1 MKVFVAGS
9 RFINRLDKPVIDQLE
24 SIIAHESDILVG
36 DCNGV
41 DTAVQEFCAKRHYD
55 RVTVYASNGRARN
68 NVGNFTVKDVPV
80 GPNVHPTDYYKQKDI
95 SMAVDADCGLMVW
108 DGKSR
113 GTKDNIDMLMKMKKP
128 VLVFIPSMN

>member
-9 RFINRLDKPVIDQLE
+9 KFINRLDKPAIDQLE
-24 SIIAHESDILVG
+24 NIIANENNILVG
-36 DCNGV
+36 DCIGV
-41 DTAVQEFCAKRHYD
+41 DTAVQEFCAERHYD

-68 NVGNFTVKDVPV
+68 NVGNFAVKGVPV
-80 GPNVHPTDYYKQKDI
+80 RSNIHPTDYYKQKDI
-95 SMAVDADCGLMVW
+95 SMATDADCGFMVW

-113 GTKDNIDMLMKMKKP
+113 GTKNNIDMLMKMKKP